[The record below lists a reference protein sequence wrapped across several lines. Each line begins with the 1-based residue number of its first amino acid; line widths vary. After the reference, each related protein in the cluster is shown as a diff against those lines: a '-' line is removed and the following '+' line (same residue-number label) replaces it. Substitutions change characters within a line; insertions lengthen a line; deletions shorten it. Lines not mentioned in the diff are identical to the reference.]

1 MKKKIKIISIIA
13 SLIYFIVIPIIIVI
27 AHSIV
32 MGRYTYD
39 KYDSDRFLVY
49 ADIAEQYY
57 REKIEIP
64 SGDNILSAYLYGK
77 DNSKGVIVVVPGHG
91 DSNDIK
97 LYEVRYFVDAGYQV
111 LGFDYTGCYTS
122 EGKVFGG
129 YTQAVYDLDSILTY
143 CDNNDSFS
151 NLPIYLFGHSMG
163 GYAVT
168 TVLNYDHR
176 VDAVV
181 SASGFNSASEQWE
194 CSLRRFTG
202 IVYPIIR
209 PINLAFIYFEYGK
222 DRELSAIDG
231 INSVD
236 IPVLI
241 ISADIDV
248 FYNGKRSPIYEKR
261 DKITNENCEFMLLDK
276 PNHNEHY
283 TYFLTDAAL
292 EYQESNSSEN
302 INKELYMEHDEQI
315 LRMIIDFFDNV
326 SKQRN

>member
-1 MKKKIKIISIIA
+1 MSKKVKVIWIIVCVIYLII
-13 SLIYFIVIPIIIVI
+13 IPIIIAI
-27 AHSIV
+27 IHSIV
-32 MGRYTYD
+32 MGKYTYA
-39 KYDSDRFLVY
+39 KYDSDKYLLY
-49 ADIAEQYY
+49 ADIADKYP
-57 REKIEIP
+57 REEIKIP
-64 SGDNILSAYLYGK
+64 SGNNILSAYLYGK
-77 DNSKGVIVVVPGHG
+77 ENTKGVIVVAPGHG

-122 EGKVFGG
+122 EGKRLGG

-168 TVLNYDHR
+168 TILNFEHR

-194 CSLRRFTG
+194 CSVKRF
-202 IVYPIIR
+202 IRFAYPIIR
-209 PINLAFIYFEYGK
+209 PLNLAFIYFEYGEDK
-222 DRELSAIDG
+222 DLSAIDG
-231 INSVD
+231 INTVD
-236 IPVLI
+236 IPVLV
-241 ISADIDV
+241 ISADKDV
-248 FYNGKRSPIYEKR
+248 FYNEKRSAIYEKR
-261 DKITNENCEFMLLDK
+261 DLVKNKKCKFMLMNK

-292 EYQESNSSEN
+292 QYQKSNPSEN
-302 INKELYMEHDEQI
+302 IDKELYMEHDEQI
-315 LRMIIDFFDNV
+315 LSMIINFFDT
-326 SKQRN
+326 SR